1 MISCSLGLR
10 IMIAEKE
17 SYSKND
23 NNSLPVFHLERMKK
37 KKLSPMWERIDKI
50 KGNTKNGF

>member
-23 NNSLPVFHLERMKK
+23 NNSLPVFHLEKMKK
-37 KKLSPMWERIDKI
+37 KKRSPMWERIDKI

>member
-37 KKLSPMWERIDKI
+37 KKLSPMWERIDNI
-50 KGNTKNGF
+50 KRE